1 MTKYLLTI
9 KIIYYVYTMYIKI
22 CQLKGNIPHM
32 YSNIS
37 IIIIL
42 DGLVAQRKK
51 NHILRFCMSTW
62 DALCKIKTRY
72 ITFHVIPPFFI
83 LSPLNKKKV
92 IWNVIHAW
100 GSTIL

>member
-51 NHILRFCMSTW
+51 KSHFKVLHEYMGCPMQDKN
-62 DALCKIKTRY
+62 KIHHFSCY
-72 ITFHVIPPFFI
+72 SSFFFI

-92 IWNVIHAW
+92 I
-100 GSTIL
+100 